1 MSRSSVTI
9 KTTNPKPRP
18 CKSTQE
24 RGTRLEFF
32 LADLQCVPE
41 DAPKFFCGKFGC
53 TSRRGDF
60 SGFGKCGGA
69 TLLLVGRTRCQLAH
83 YGEETGGGLFVNHS
97 VEGYGCRQMWGLR
110 TETHRDQVVPS

>member
-24 RGTRLEFF
+24 RGSRLEFF

-69 TLLLVGRTRCQLAH
+69 SLLLVGGTAGQATH
-83 YGEETGGGLFVNHS
+83 YARPTGGGWFCNYRRKGFGSRRMLGH
-97 VEGYGCRQMWGLR
+97 
-110 TETHRDQVVPS
+110 